1 MRFPALILTILW
13 SSIVLGQP
21 YDIKDQIPPTSII
34 NVLNAKQS
42 KLNTGDFSDKLL
54 ILDFMSVGCH
64 SCVKALMRF
73 DSLQNQYPNQ
83 LNFVLIT
90 PDKRD
95 RISSFL
101 SNNKIGQQLKLPIV
115 ASGHELDY
123 YFPHQSISH
132 IVWIYKGIVA
142 AITNAEYVNKTNI
155 NKLISTGSISLPIK
169 KDKPDYNYEITLL
182 SQISTSAGQFPK
194 LYSLLLSNKSGV
206 RRKFKEGVDSSN
218 GVKWI
223 RMINFPII
231 DLYCKAYNLPY
242 RLSPEQLILNVKDS
256 ATLRYDNKYEYLSK
270 WIADNSFCYE
280 ISTPIDWN
288 VKQIQAKMI
297 ADFNSYFNLSTSV
310 SVNEYGNPV
319 LEIKNSNQ

>member
-21 YDIKDQIPPTSII
+21 YDIKDQIPPTSIT
-34 NVLNAKQS
+34 NVLNAEKSQ
-42 KLNTGDFSDKLL
+42 LNTGDYRDKLL

-101 SNNKIGQQLKLPIV
+101 SNNKIGQQLKFPI
-115 ASGHELDY
+115 AATGQELDN
-123 YFPHQSISH
+123 YFPHQTISH
-132 IVWIYKGIVA
+132 IAWIYKGKVA

-155 NKLISTGSISLPIK
+155 KKLISTGSISLPIK
-169 KDKPDYNYEITLL
+169 KDRPNYNYDISLL
-182 SQISTSAGQFPK
+182 MQISTSVGQFPK
-194 LYSLLLSNKSGV
+194 LYSVLLGNQSGV
-206 RRKFKEGVDSSN
+206 QRKFKEGVDSSN
-218 GVKWI
+218 SAKWI

-231 DLYCKAYNLPY
+231 DLYCKAYNLHY
-242 RLSPEQLILNVKDS
+242 RLPQEQLILNVKDS
-256 ATLRYDNKYEYLSK
+256 AAFRYAKRYGYLSK
-270 WIADNSFCYE
+270 WNADHSFCYE
-280 ISTPIDWN
+280 ISVPIDWS
-288 VKQIQAKMI
+288 VKQIQAKML

-319 LEIKNSNQ
+319 LEIKNSDQ